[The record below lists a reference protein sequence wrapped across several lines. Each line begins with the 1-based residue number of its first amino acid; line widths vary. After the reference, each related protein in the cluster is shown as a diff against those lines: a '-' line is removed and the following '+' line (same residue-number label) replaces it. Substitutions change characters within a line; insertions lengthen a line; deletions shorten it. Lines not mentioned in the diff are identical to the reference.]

1 MKTYFYFKAEAYYII
16 NHGGGPVKEG
26 GHPLRLVGMIL
37 NGVCV
42 SRVRS
47 SSQAKTSRGGLN
59 MAKMSKEIMDVFND
73 PGSAKVLA
81 TAGAT
86 ALEVNAAPKGSLRAV
101 SEDVIAFADI
111 FGDKTNKNLQLN
123 KKVSALAFKVSPV
136 AGYQVKGTFLG
147 FQTSGELFDRFA
159 KEVKEKIKLDIRG
172 VGTIRVD
179 EVYAVAP
186 PEPGKK
192 IA

>member
-1 MKTYFYFKAEAYYII
+1 
-16 NHGGGPVKEG
+16 
-26 GHPLRLVGMIL
+26 
-37 NGVCV
+37 
-42 SRVRS
+42 
-47 SSQAKTSRGGLN
+47 
-59 MAKMSKEIMDVFND
+59 MAKLPKEAVEIFND

-81 TAGAT
+81 TVGSS
-86 ALEVNAAPKGSLRAV
+86 ALEVNAVPKGSLRAV
-101 SEDVIAFADI
+101 GEEVIAFADI

-123 KKVSALAFKVSPV
+123 KKVSALAFKMNPVS
-136 AGYQVKGTFLG
+136 GYQLKGTFLG
-147 FQTSGELFDRFA
+147 FQTSGELFDKFA
-159 KEVKEKIKLDIRG
+159 KEVKERITLDIKA

>member
-1 MKTYFYFKAEAYYII
+1 M
-16 NHGGGPVKEG
+16 G
-26 GHPLRLVGMIL
+26 
-37 NGVCV
+37 
-42 SRVRS
+42 
-47 SSQAKTSRGGLN
+47 
-59 MAKMSKEIMDVFND
+59 KMSKEVMDVFND
-73 PGSAKVLA
+73 AGSAKVLA
-81 TAGAT
+81 TAGST

-123 KKVSALAFKVSPV
+123 KKVSALAFKMSPV

-159 KEVKEKIKLDIRG
+159 KEVKEKINLDIRA

-186 PEPGKK
+186 PDAGKK

>member
-1 MKTYFYFKAEAYYII
+1 M
-16 NHGGGPVKEG
+16 P
-26 GHPLRLVGMIL
+26 
-37 NGVCV
+37 
-42 SRVRS
+42 
-47 SSQAKTSRGGLN
+47 
-59 MAKMSKEIMDVFND
+59 KMSKEVMSIFND
-73 PGSAKVLA
+73 PASAKVLA
-81 TAGAT
+81 TAGST
-86 ALEVNAAPKGSLRAV
+86 ALEVNAVPKGSLSAIN
-101 SEDVIAFADI
+101 EDTIAFADI

-123 KKVSALAFKVSPV
+123 KKVSAVAFKTNPV

-147 FQTSGELFDRFA
+147 FQTSGELFQTFSTI
-159 KEVKEKIKLDIRG
+159 VKERIKLDIRA

>member
-1 MKTYFYFKAEAYYII
+1 
-16 NHGGGPVKEG
+16 
-26 GHPLRLVGMIL
+26 
-37 NGVCV
+37 
-42 SRVRS
+42 
-47 SSQAKTSRGGLN
+47 
-59 MAKMSKEIMDVFND
+59 MAKMSKEVMDVFND
-73 PGSAKVLA
+73 PSSAKVLA
-81 TAGAT
+81 TAGST
-86 ALEVNAAPKGSLRAV
+86 VLEVNAVPKGSLRAIG
-101 SEDVIAFADI
+101 EDVIAFADI

-123 KKVSALAFKVSPV
+123 KKVSALAFKMSPV
-136 AGYQVKGTFLG
+136 AGYQIKGTFLG

-159 KEVKEKIKLDIRG
+159 KEVKEKIKLNIRA

>member
-1 MKTYFYFKAEAYYII
+1 
-16 NHGGGPVKEG
+16 
-26 GHPLRLVGMIL
+26 
-37 NGVCV
+37 
-42 SRVRS
+42 
-47 SSQAKTSRGGLN
+47 
-59 MAKMSKEIMDVFND
+59 MAKMSKEVMDVFND
-73 PGSAKVLA
+73 PSSAKVLA
-81 TAGAT
+81 TAGST

-101 SEDVIAFADI
+101 SDEVIAFADI

-123 KKVSALAFKVSPV
+123 KKVSALAFKMSPV

-159 KEVKEKIKLDIRG
+159 REFKEKINLDIRA

-179 EVYAVAP
+179 EIYAVAP

>member
-1 MKTYFYFKAEAYYII
+1 
-16 NHGGGPVKEG
+16 
-26 GHPLRLVGMIL
+26 
-37 NGVCV
+37 
-42 SRVRS
+42 
-47 SSQAKTSRGGLN
+47 
-59 MAKMSKEIMDVFND
+59 MAKMSKEVMDVFND
-73 PGSAKVLA
+73 PSSAKVLA
-81 TAGAT
+81 TSGST
-86 ALEVNAAPKGSLRAV
+86 VLEINAVPKGSLRAV

-123 KKVSALAFKVSPV
+123 KKVSALAFKMIPV
-136 AGYQVKGTFLG
+136 TGYQIKGTFLG

-159 KEVKEKIKLDIRG
+159 KEVKEKIKLDIRA

>member
-1 MKTYFYFKAEAYYII
+1 
-16 NHGGGPVKEG
+16 
-26 GHPLRLVGMIL
+26 
-37 NGVCV
+37 
-42 SRVRS
+42 
-47 SSQAKTSRGGLN
+47 
-59 MAKMSKEIMDVFND
+59 MAKMSREVMDVFND

-81 TAGAT
+81 TAGST

-101 SEDVIAFADI
+101 SDEVIAFADI

-123 KKVSALAFKVSPV
+123 KKVSALAFKMSPV
-136 AGYQVKGTFLG
+136 TGYQVKGTFLG

-159 KEVKEKIKLDIRG
+159 KEVKEKIKLDIRA

-179 EVYAVAP
+179 EIYAVAP

>member
-1 MKTYFYFKAEAYYII
+1 M
-16 NHGGGPVKEG
+16 G
-26 GHPLRLVGMIL
+26 
-37 NGVCV
+37 
-42 SRVRS
+42 
-47 SSQAKTSRGGLN
+47 
-59 MAKMSKEIMDVFND
+59 KMSKEVMDVFND
-73 PGSAKVLA
+73 AGSAKVLA
-81 TAGAT
+81 TAGST

-123 KKVSALAFKVSPV
+123 KKVSALAFKMSPV

-159 KEVKEKIKLDIRG
+159 REVKEKINLDIRA

-186 PEPGKK
+186 PDAGKK

>member
-1 MKTYFYFKAEAYYII
+1 MA
-16 NHGGGPVKEG
+16 
-26 GHPLRLVGMIL
+26 RM
-37 NGVCV
+37 
-42 SRVRS
+42 SREV
-47 SSQAKTSRGGLN
+47 
-59 MAKMSKEIMDVFND
+59 MDVFND

-81 TAGAT
+81 TAGST

-111 FGDKTNKNLQLN
+111 FGDKTNRNLQLN
-123 KKVSALAFKVSPV
+123 KRVSALAFKMSPV
-136 AGYQVKGTFLG
+136 AGYQIKGTFLG

-159 KEVKEKIKLDIRG
+159 REIKEKINLDIRA

-179 EVYAVAP
+179 EIYAVAP
-186 PEPGKK
+186 PEAGKK

>member
-1 MKTYFYFKAEAYYII
+1 
-16 NHGGGPVKEG
+16 
-26 GHPLRLVGMIL
+26 
-37 NGVCV
+37 
-42 SRVRS
+42 
-47 SSQAKTSRGGLN
+47 
-59 MAKMSKEIMDVFND
+59 MAKMPKEVMDVFND

-81 TAGAT
+81 TSGST
-86 ALEVNAAPKGSLRAV
+86 LEINAVPKGSLRAV
-101 SEDVIAFADI
+101 GEDVIAFADI

-123 KKVSALAFKVSPV
+123 KKVSALAFKMTP
-136 AGYQVKGTFLG
+136 ATGYQIKGTFLG

-159 KEVKEKIKLDIRG
+159 KEVKEKIKLGIRA

>member
-1 MKTYFYFKAEAYYII
+1 
-16 NHGGGPVKEG
+16 
-26 GHPLRLVGMIL
+26 
-37 NGVCV
+37 
-42 SRVRS
+42 
-47 SSQAKTSRGGLN
+47 
-59 MAKMSKEIMDVFND
+59 MAKMSREVLDVFND

-81 TAGAT
+81 TAGST

-123 KKVSALAFKVSPV
+123 KRVSAVAFKLSPV

-159 KEVKEKIKLDIRG
+159 REIKEKINLDIRA

-179 EVYAVAP
+179 EIYAVAP
-186 PEPGKK
+186 PEAGKK

>member
-1 MKTYFYFKAEAYYII
+1 
-16 NHGGGPVKEG
+16 
-26 GHPLRLVGMIL
+26 
-37 NGVCV
+37 
-42 SRVRS
+42 
-47 SSQAKTSRGGLN
+47 
-59 MAKMSKEIMDVFND
+59 MAKMSKEVMDVFND

-81 TAGAT
+81 TAGST

-101 SEDVIAFADI
+101 SDEVIAFADI

-123 KKVSALAFKVSPV
+123 KKVSALAFKMSPV

-147 FQTSGELFDRFA
+147 FQTSGELFSSFA
-159 KEVKEKIKLDIRG
+159 KEIKEKINLDIRA

-179 EVYAVAP
+179 EIYAVAP

>member
-1 MKTYFYFKAEAYYII
+1 MPFPYQE
-16 NHGGGPVKEG
+16 V
-26 GHPLRLVGMIL
+26 
-37 NGVCV
+37 
-42 SRVRS
+42 
-47 SSQAKTSRGGLN
+47 LN
-59 MAKMSKEIMDVFND
+59 MIKMSKEVVDVFND
-73 PGSAKVLA
+73 PDSAKVLA
-81 TAGAT
+81 TVGST
-86 ALEVNAAPKGSLRAV
+86 VLEINAVPKGSLRAV

-123 KKVSALAFKVSPV
+123 KKVSALAFKMNPL
-136 AGYQVKGTFLG
+136 AGYQIKGTFLG

-159 KEVKEKIKLDIRG
+159 KEVKERIKLDIRA

>member
-1 MKTYFYFKAEAYYII
+1 
-16 NHGGGPVKEG
+16 
-26 GHPLRLVGMIL
+26 
-37 NGVCV
+37 
-42 SRVRS
+42 
-47 SSQAKTSRGGLN
+47 
-59 MAKMSKEIMDVFND
+59 MAKMSKEVMDVFND

-81 TAGAT
+81 TGGTT
-86 ALEVNAAPKGSLRAV
+86 ALEINAVPKGSLRTI
-101 SEDVIAFADI
+101 SEEVLAFADI

-123 KKVSALAFKVSPV
+123 KKVSALAFKTSPV
-136 AGYQVKGTFLG
+136 TGFQIKGTFLG
-147 FQTSGELFDRFA
+147 FETSGELFDRFA
-159 KEVKEKIKLDIRG
+159 KEVKEKIKLDIKA